1 MNTDEK
7 CLFVTIIAFLL
18 SMIYYYVYRPSYV
31 KDDKENN
38 ENKDDKDNNKDNN
51 ENKDKKEN
59 LSVRKC
65 LIYSMLWSSAIGLLF
80 LFAMIFYSEKSDDN
94 NNKNNNKNNNN
105 NKNKFS
111 VEPPTFRS

>member
-7 CLFVTIIAFLL
+7 CLMITMIAFLASIL
-18 SMIYYYVYRPSYV
+18 YYYVYRPSYV

-38 ENKDDKDNNKDNN
+38 KENNKDN
-51 ENKDKKEN
+51 
-59 LSVRKC
+59 LSIRKC
-65 LIYSMLWSSAIGLLF
+65 LIYSMLWSSALGLLF
-80 LFAMIFYSEKSDDN
+80 LFGMIFYKENDNHEN
-94 NNKNNNKNNNN
+94 NNK

>member
-7 CLFVTIIAFLL
+7 CLFVTIIAFSL

-31 KDDKENN
+31 KDDK
-38 ENKDDKDNNKDNN
+38 DNNKDNN
-51 ENKDKKEN
+51 KDDNKDN
-59 LSVRKC
+59 LSIRKC
-65 LIYSMLWSSAIGLLF
+65 LIYSMLWSSALGLLF

-94 NNKNNNKNNNN
+94 SNKNN

>member
-7 CLFVTIIAFLL
+7 CLFVTIIAFSL

-31 KDDKENN
+31 KDDK
-38 ENKDDKDNNKDNN
+38 DNNKDK
-51 ENKDKKEN
+51 KDDKEN
-59 LSVRKC
+59 LSIRKC

-94 NNKNNNKNNNN
+94 SNKNNNKNNNN
-105 NKNKFS
+105 NNDKNKFS